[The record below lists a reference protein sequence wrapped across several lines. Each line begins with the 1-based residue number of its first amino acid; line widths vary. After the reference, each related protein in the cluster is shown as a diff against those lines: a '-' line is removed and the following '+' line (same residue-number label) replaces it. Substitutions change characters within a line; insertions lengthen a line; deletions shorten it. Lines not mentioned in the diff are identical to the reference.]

1 MIAAALAAV
10 ALASVTPPDAAP
22 DLAPLFRSG
31 PAAQA
36 KAAFDA
42 GRHAEAAAKLAGVTS
57 PEARLL
63 RAMALAEAG
72 RVADALGPLDG
83 LDAKLPDVADRIA
96 LLRGRALDAR
106 GRAREAV
113 ATLAA
118 VPDGSLVAP
127 EARLERAR
135 IARRL
140 GDRAKALEA
149 LDPLTSAAA
158 PKPGA
163 FDPGATALLLVG
175 RIRNEGEGAEPAAAR
190 RAFAACWAEHPLAP
204 EAGDCLASL
213 RALPAPHGG
222 EPSVDEQVRRA
233 EALLEASAN
242 EAAVE
247 LLRKA
252 VPDVAAAGPGEA
264 LACRARAALGRAHR
278 KTRSYAD
285 AVEALRPVV
294 EGCDDPSVRVR
305 SLFLLAGATSNT
317 GDKDGAVAL
326 YRRLARDYPRDSL
339 ADDALFF
346 AADMLFRAG
355 REGEARE
362 ALAGIVRDHAG
373 GDYWDE
379 ARFRLAWLAR
389 RSGDLDG
396 AVAQLLAIEEGER
409 DLDPYEH
416 ARAAYW
422 RARIL
427 AGRGD
432 AGERAA
438 AAIWSDLV
446 TRFPSD
452 YYGLL
457 ARVRLAAGGGSEAR
471 EPRALPASAGAT
483 PVSVVP
489 AVVSQGGEWRPG
501 PLAGDPHF
509 RAGVLLLRMGLPRE
523 ATAELAAVDLE
534 RLTSPD
540 APDAVLVL
548 ADLLDRAG
556 DHRNAHQLLRMRA
569 RVALRKAPAA
579 ENLRA
584 WRIAYPPAFRS
595 DVQRWA
601 PPAGV
606 PVDLLQALMREESAL
621 DPRAVSPVGAVGLT
635 QLMLPTAREVARQL
649 KLRRPSQADLMNGA
663 LNIRIGARYLGQLLR
678 RFDGQVALALAAY
691 NAGGGAVSRWLE
703 ARGEL
708 ELDEFVEEI
717 PFEETRGYVKRVL
730 RSYAA
735 YRHLYGDGAPA
746 EELFRI
752 ARR

>member
-1 MIAAALAAV
+1 V
-10 ALASVTPPDAAP
+10 SALAS
-22 DLAPLFRSG
+22 
-31 PAAQA
+31 
-36 KAAFDA
+36 
-42 GRHAEAAAKLAGVTS
+42 
-57 PEARLL
+57 
-63 RAMALAEAG
+63 
-72 RVADALGPLDG
+72 
-83 LDAKLPDVADRIA
+83 
-96 LLRGRALDAR
+96 
-106 GRAREAV
+106 
-113 ATLAA
+113 
-118 VPDGSLVAP
+118 VPDGSLVAD

-140 GDRAKALEA
+140 GDDAQALEA
-149 LDPLTSAAA
+149 LAPLVAAAA
-158 PKPGA
+158 PRPGT
-163 FDPGATALLLVG
+163 FDAGAAALLLAG
-175 RIRNEGEGAEPAAAR
+175 RIRSAGDGADPAAAR
-190 RAFAACWAEHPLAP
+190 RALAACWADHPLAP
-204 EAGDCLASL
+204 EAGECLASL

-222 EPSVDEQVRRA
+222 EPSADEQVRRA

-242 EAAVE
+242 EAAVA
-247 LLRKA
+247 LLRQA
-252 VPDVAAAGPGEA
+252 VPDLAAAGPGEA

-278 KTRSYAD
+278 KTRSYPEAVD
-285 AVEALRPVV
+285 ALWPVV
-294 EGCDDPSVRVR
+294 EACDDPSLRVR

-317 GDKDGAVAL
+317 GDKDGAIAL
-326 YRRLARDYPRDSL
+326 YRRLARDYPRDTL

-346 AADMLFRAG
+346 AADLLFRAG

-389 RSGDLDG
+389 RSGDLD
-396 AVAQLLAIEEGER
+396 AAIAQLLAIEEGER

-427 AGRGD
+427 AGRGG

-446 TRFPSD
+446 TRFPAD

-457 ARVRLAAGGGSEAR
+457 ARARLAAGGEASG
-471 EPRALPASAGAT
+471 PAALPARAGAAL
-483 PVSVVP
+483 PAVVP
-489 AVVSQGGEWRPG
+489 AVVSPAPEWRPG
-501 PLAGDPHF
+501 PLEGDPHF
-509 RAGVLLLRMGLPRE
+509 RAGVLFLRMGLTRE
-523 ATAELAAVDLE
+523 ASAELAAVHPD
-534 RLTSPD
+534 RLTNPD

-556 DHRNAHQLLRMRA
+556 DHRNAHQLLRTRA
-569 RVALRKAPAA
+569 RVALRKAPAP

-584 WRIAYPPAFRS
+584 WRIAYPPAFRG
-595 DVQRWA
+595 DVERWA

-621 DPRAVSPVGAVGLT
+621 DPRAVSPVGAIGLT

-678 RFDGQVALALAAY
+678 RFDGQVALAVAAY
-691 NAGGGAVSRWLE
+691 NAGGGAVSRWLD
-703 ARGEL
+703 ARGGL

-735 YRHLYGDGAPA
+735 YRLLYGDGAPA
-746 EELFRI
+746 QGLFRI
-752 ARR
+752 AGR

>member
-1 MIAAALAAV
+1 MITAALAAV
-10 ALASVTPPDAAP
+10 ALASVTPPDVSL
-22 DLAPLFRSG
+22 DLSPLFRSG
-31 PAAQA
+31 PAIEA

-42 GRHAEAAAKLAGVTS
+42 GRHAEAATKLARVAS

-83 LDAKLPDVADRIA
+83 LEAKLPDAADRIV

-113 ATLAA
+113 ASLAA
-118 VPDGSLVAP
+118 VPDGSLVAA

-140 GDRAKALEA
+140 GDRAQALEA
-149 LDPLTSAAA
+149 LEPLVSAAA
-158 PKPGA
+158 AKPGT
-163 FDPGATALLLVG
+163 FDAGAAALLLAG
-175 RIRNEGEGAEPAAAR
+175 KIRSEGDGADPAAAR
-190 RAFAACWAEHPLAP
+190 RALAACWADHPLAP
-204 EAGDCLASL
+204 EAGECLASL

-285 AVEALRPVV
+285 AVEALWPVV
-294 EGCDDPSVRVR
+294 EGCDDPSLRVR

-317 GDKDGAVAL
+317 GDKDGAIAL
-326 YRRLARDYPRDSL
+326 YRRLARDYPRNAL

-346 AADMLFRAG
+346 AADLLFRAG
-355 REGEARE
+355 RESEARE
-362 ALAGIVRDHAG
+362 ALAGIVRDHVG

-389 RSGDLDG
+389 RSGDVDG
-396 AVAQLLAIEEGER
+396 AIAQLLAIEEGER

-422 RARIL
+422 RGRIL

-432 AGERAA
+432 AGQRAA
-438 AAIWSDLV
+438 LAIWTDLV
-446 TRFPSD
+446 TRFPAD

-457 ARVRLAAGGGSEAR
+457 ARARLAAGGGDEGG
-471 EPRALPASAGAT
+471 PRALPASAGAA
-483 PVSVVP
+483 PASVVP
-489 AVVSQGGEWRPG
+489 AVVSPPAEWRPG

-523 ATAELAAVDLE
+523 ATAELTAVDPA
-534 RLTSPD
+534 RLTDPD

-556 DHRNAHQLLRMRA
+556 DHRNAHQLLRTRA
-569 RVALRKAPAA
+569 RVALRKAPAV

-584 WRIAYPPAFRS
+584 WRIAYPPAFRG

-649 KLRRPSQADLMNGA
+649 KIRRPSQADLMNGP

-678 RFDGQVALALAAY
+678 RFDGQVALAVAAY

-703 ARGEL
+703 ARGGL

-735 YRHLYGDGAPA
+735 YRLLYGGGAPA
-746 EELFRI
+746 EGLFRM
-752 ARR
+752 ARQ

>member
-1 MIAAALAAV
+1 MIIAALAAV
-10 ALASVTPPDAAP
+10 ALASVVPADAAL
-22 DLAPLFRSG
+22 DLTPFFRTG

-42 GRHAEAAAKLAGVTS
+42 GRHAEAAAKLARAPE

-72 RVADALGPLDG
+72 RVAEALGALDG
-83 LDAKLPDVADRIA
+83 LEARLPDAADRIA
-96 LLRGRALDAR
+96 LLRGRALDAA
-106 GRAREAV
+106 GRPGEAV
-113 ATLAA
+113 AALDA
-118 VPDGSLVAP
+118 VPDGSLVAGD
-127 EARLERAR
+127 ARIERAR

-140 GDRAKALEA
+140 GDRAQALEA
-149 LDPLTSAAA
+149 LEPLVSAGEAGGDA
-158 PKPGA
+158 R
-163 FDPGATALLLVG
+163 ATALLLAG
-175 RIRNEGEGAEPAAAR
+175 RLRSEGDGADPAAAR
-190 RAFAACWAEHPLAP
+190 RAFAACWAEHPLSA
-204 EAGDCLASL
+204 EAGECLAAL
-213 RALPAPHGG
+213 RVLPPPHGG
-222 EPSVDEQVRRA
+222 EPRVAEQVRRA
-233 EALLEASAN
+233 EALLDAGAS

-252 VPDVAAAGPGEA
+252 VPDTGAAAPGEE

-278 KTRSYAD
+278 KMRSYAD
-285 AVEALRPVV
+285 AVGALRPVV
-294 EGCDDPSVRVR
+294 EGCDDPSLRVR

-326 YRRLARDYPRDSL
+326 YRRLARDYPRNSL

-346 AADMLFRAG
+346 AADLLFRAG
-355 REGEARE
+355 RDGEARE
-362 ALAGIVRDHAG
+362 ALAGIVRDHVG

-389 RSGDLDG
+389 RAGDLDG

-409 DLDPYEH
+409 DVDAYEH

-427 AGRGD
+427 AGRGED
-432 AGERAA
+432 GARAA
-438 AAIWSDLV
+438 AAIWADLAA
-446 TRFPSD
+446 RFPVD
-452 YYGLL
+452 YYGLI
-457 ARVRLAAGGGSEAR
+457 ARARLAGVAGGEASARGAVPAGGG
-471 EPRALPASAGAT
+471 AT
-483 PVSVVP
+483 STEIVR
-489 AVVSQGGEWRPG
+489 AVVSPSPAWHAG

-509 RAGVLLLRMGLPRE
+509 RAGVFLLRMGLSRE
-523 ATAELAAVDLE
+523 AAAELSAVDDA
-534 RLTSPD
+534 RLASPD
-540 APDAVLVL
+540 APDAALVV

-556 DHRNAHQLLRMRA
+556 DHRNAHNLLRTRA
-569 RVALRKAPAA
+569 RFALRKAPAA

-584 WRIAYPPAFRS
+584 WRIAYPPAFRG
-595 DVQRWA
+595 DVERWA

-606 PVDLLQALMREESAL
+606 PVHLLQALMREESAL

-678 RFDGQVALALAAY
+678 RFDGRIALAVAAY
-691 NAGGGAVSRWLE
+691 NAGGGAVSRWLQ

-717 PFEETRGYVKRVL
+717 PYEETRGYVKRVL

-735 YRHLYGDGAPA
+735 YRLLYGDGAPGDG
-746 EELFRI
+746 LFRM
-752 ARR
+752 AGG